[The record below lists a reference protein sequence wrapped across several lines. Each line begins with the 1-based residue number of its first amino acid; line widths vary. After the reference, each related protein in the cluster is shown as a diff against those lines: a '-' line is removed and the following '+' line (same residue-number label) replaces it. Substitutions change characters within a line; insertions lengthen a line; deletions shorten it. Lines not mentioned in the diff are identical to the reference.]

1 MHKERSYLFMAC
13 RMGLLR
19 DKASKAHAIGARVIV
34 GVVFRDNR
42 IDHNEPRSGPKSV
55 ALMRSASLPFVRTPC
70 ATRSA
75 MASVFPVPLQY
86 TIAILLMV
94 SPIKMIRM
102 QKATAFC
109 KQLPMANK

>member
-1 MHKERSYLFMAC
+1 
-13 RMGLLR
+13 
-19 DKASKAHAIGARVIV
+19 
-34 GVVFRDNR
+34 
-42 IDHNEPRSGPKSV
+42 
-55 ALMRSASLPFVRTPC
+55 
-70 ATRSA
+70 

-109 KQLPMANK
+109 KQLPTVNK